1 MFKKYNFVPSD
12 LLKGRRMLDKQ
23 RETDREGQRE
33 RERER
38 GQTDRER
45 LSTTEKHRKVVK
57 AHSLYKRYSLEVLY
71 LMLYKKREERE
82 NDYERMS
89 TYLPVQTGCHCI

>member
-1 MFKKYNFVPSD
+1 MIEECQIN
-12 LLKGRRMLDKQ
+12 RERQ
-23 RETDREGQRE
+23 TETDREGQRE
-33 RERER
+33 R
-38 GQTDRER
+38 GQTDRVR
-45 LSTTEKHRKVVK
+45 LSNTEKHSKVVK

-89 TYLPVQTGCHCI
+89 TYLPVQTGCHWL